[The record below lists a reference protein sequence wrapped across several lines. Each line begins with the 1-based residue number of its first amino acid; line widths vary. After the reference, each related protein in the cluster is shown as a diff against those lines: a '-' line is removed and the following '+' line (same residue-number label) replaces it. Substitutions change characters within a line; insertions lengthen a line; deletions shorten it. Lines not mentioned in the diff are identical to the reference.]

1 MTAAA
6 YIGIDPTA
14 GLRAMTYAVLDD
26 RLRVVAL
33 GDGEL
38 DEVADVALSY
48 PRAMCGVDAPLGRNR
63 GLLADAAY
71 REGVGL
77 DPGDTYRTYRVCE
90 FELRRRGI
98 FVYNTPEEED
108 RQASWMLESRRL
120 YDALLAGGYAVWPTE
135 APRQM
140 FETYPQGA
148 FTALAGRR
156 PYPKAGLEGR
166 LQRQLVLHEAG
177 INVPDPIRTLEE
189 WTRYR
194 LLRGELNLDRVRTH
208 DELDALVSAYT
219 AYRLATEPHQTIAPG
234 DPSEGQIVLP
244 VPELADSYA

>member
-14 GLRAMTYAVLDD
+14 GLRAMTYAVLDE

-33 GDGEL
+33 GEGGL
-38 DEVADVALSY
+38 DEVLDVALSY
-48 PRAMCGVDAPLGRNR
+48 PHAMCGVDAPLGRNR
-63 GLLADAAY
+63 GLLTDLAY
-71 REGVGL
+71 REHVGL
-77 DPGDTYRTYRVCE
+77 DDGDTYRTYRVCE
-90 FELRRRGI
+90 YELRRRGI
-98 FVYNTPEEED
+98 YVYNTPEEED
-108 RQASWMLESRRL
+108 SLASWMVESRRL
-120 YDALLAGGYAVWPTE
+120 YAGLLAGGYAVWPTDGS
-135 APRQM
+135 RQM
-140 FETYPQGA
+140 FETYPHGA

-166 LQRQLVLHEAG
+166 LQRQLILYQAG

-219 AYRLATEPHQTIAPG
+219 AYRLAEEPHNAVAAG

-244 VPELADSYA
+244 VSELEDSYA